1 MAKILRRTRADF
13 IATGVIAALSVAG
26 VATVWATAP
35 IRQAELHPA
44 TQSYTAAGALAIVP
58 AELHE
63 IWRSTD
69 TSTNQRPAI
78 SAGVVVTADGSI
90 LKSFTPAGKQLWS
103 YKRSDELCAL
113 STAFD
118 AAVATYKTGVGCGDV
133 VAINATDGQ
142 YKATRSAIASDNVV
156 PITSNDRVGILGTE
170 RVELWRSDLV
180 RTVEYGEVE
189 AAQEADQQPNPEC
202 SLTSAMT
209 RKDLLAVT
217 ETCPDGAHYLRLQA
231 TAPEDSRVPEISQ
244 SIAIPDGRV
253 VAIGQT
259 AAAIYVDDPQPM
271 IVSYKDT
278 GEKLSEQPVSAATFP
293 DAPFQSATAD
303 LPHHM
308 SWFDG
313 DRLTLFTPTELS
325 VGQVFEDAIGTGVGI
340 NGQLVYPTASGL
352 TIANWDTGEVIRTIQ
367 VDRGGYQGSVFL
379 GIAGEVF
386 VEKRGTEVVALA

>member
-44 TQSYTAAGALAIVP
+44 AQSYNAAGTLAIVP

-78 SAGVVVTADGSI
+78 SAGVVVTADGST
-90 LKSFTPAGKQLWS
+90 LKSFTPAGEQLWS
-103 YKRSDELCAL
+103 YERSDELCAL

-118 AAVATYKTGVGCGDV
+118 ATVATYKTGVGCGDV

-156 PITSNDRVGILGTE
+156 PITSNDRVGVLGTE

>member
-1 MAKILRRTRADF
+1 MAKILRRTRTDF
-13 IATGVIAALSVAG
+13 IATAAIAAVSVIG

-35 IRQAELHPA
+35 IRDAELYPA
-44 TQSYTAAGALAIVP
+44 NEAFTATGTLLTVP
-58 AELHE
+58 NELSE
-63 IWRSTD
+63 VWRSAD
-69 TSTNQRPAI
+69 TSTNFRPSI
-78 SAGVVVTADGSI
+78 SAGVIVTADGSNI
-90 LKSFTPAGKQLWS
+90 KSFTPAGDQLWS
-103 YKRSDELCAL
+103 YDRTDELCAL

-142 YKATRSAIASDNVV
+142 YKATRSAIASADVV
-156 PITSNDRVGILGTE
+156 PVTSNDSVGILGTE

-189 AAQEADQQPNPEC
+189 AVQEADQQPNPEC
-202 SLTSAMT
+202 SLTSALT

-217 ETCPDGAHYLRLQA
+217 ETCPDGASYLRLQN
-231 TAPEDSRVPEISQ
+231 TTPEDSRVPEISQ
-244 SIAIPDGRV
+244 NFAIPDGRL

-259 AAAIYVDDPQPM
+259 AAAVYVTDPQPM
-271 IVSYKDT
+271 IVSFRDT
-278 GEKLSEQPVSAATFP
+278 GEKLSEQSVSATTLP
-293 DAPFQSATAD
+293 DIPFQAATGD

-313 DRLTLFTPTELS
+313 DRLTLFTPTNLT

-340 NGQLVYPTASGL
+340 DGQLVYPTEAGL
-352 TIANWDTGEVIRTIQ
+352 NIANWDTGEVIRTIPI
-367 VDRGGYQGSVFL
+367 DRGGYQGSVFL
-379 GIAGEVF
+379 GVAGEVF